1 MKPRYVSLLILAV
14 LALWE
19 TPISAQKTPPPVGGG
34 HCVENCGGG
43 TSNNSGSSGGRGN
56 HERRNSHDPK
66 YDIAKE
72 ARKKGTTY
80 YDRKKVGEAELAHF
94 ERIRYFTKAP
104 PYYYE

>member
-56 HERRNSHDPK
+56 HESRNSHDPK
-66 YDIAKE
+66 YDMAKE
-72 ARKKGTTY
+72 ARKIGAK
-80 YDRKKVGEAELAHF
+80 
-94 ERIRYFTKAP
+94 
-104 PYYYE
+104 YYERRMWGKAEHAYREELS